1 MSNFWKFMGGMLV
14 GAAAGYV
21 INEEFK
27 KRRMS
32 PPPVTGEKP
41 KVNKTEPVKPNVDRE
56 TSIVKPKVDG
66 ETTMIENLIR
76 EYESNKNRTRQQ
88 NDTLDLL
95 KIKLKQLK
103 KM

>member
-1 MSNFWKFMGGMLV
+1 MLV

-32 PPPVTGEKP
+32 PPPVTGEKS
-41 KVNKTEPVKPNVDRE
+41 KVNKTEP
-56 TSIVKPKVDG
+56 VKPKVDG

-76 EYESNKNRTRQQ
+76 EYESKKNRSRQQ

>member
-1 MSNFWKFMGGMLV
+1 MSDFWKFMGGMLV

-41 KVNKTEPVKPNVDRE
+41 KVNKTEPA
-56 TSIVKPKVDG
+56 KPKVDS

-76 EYESNKNRTRQQ
+76 EYESKKNRTRQQ

>member
-1 MSNFWKFMGGMLV
+1 MGGMLV

-41 KVNKTEPVKPNVDRE
+41 KVNKTEPVKP
-56 TSIVKPKVDG
+56 KVDS

-76 EYESNKNRTRQQ
+76 EYESKKNRTRQQ

>member
-1 MSNFWKFMGGMLV
+1 
-14 GAAAGYV
+14 
-21 INEEFK
+21 
-27 KRRMS
+27 MS

-41 KVNKTEPVKPNVDRE
+41 KVNKTEPVKP
-56 TSIVKPKVDG
+56 KVDS

-76 EYESNKNRTRQQ
+76 EYESKKNRTRQQ

>member
-1 MSNFWKFMGGMLV
+1 MSDFWKFMGGMLV

-41 KVNKTEPVKPNVDRE
+41 KVNKTEPVKP
-56 TSIVKPKVDG
+56 KVDS

-76 EYESNKNRTRQQ
+76 EYESKKNRTRQQ

>member
-1 MSNFWKFMGGMLV
+1 MSDFWKFMGGMLV

-21 INEEFK
+21 INEDYK

-32 PPPVTGEKP
+32 PPPVTGEEP
-41 KVNKTEPVKPNVDRE
+41 KVSKTEPVKP
-56 TSIVKPKVDG
+56 KVDS

-76 EYESNKNRTRQQ
+76 EYESKKNRTRQQ

-95 KIKLKQLK
+95 RIKLKQLK

>member
-1 MSNFWKFMGGMLV
+1 MLV

-41 KVNKTEPVKPNVDRE
+41 KVNKTEPVKP
-56 TSIVKPKVDG
+56 KVDS

-76 EYESNKNRTRQQ
+76 EYESKKNRTRQQ

-103 KM
+103 KI

>member
-1 MSNFWKFMGGMLV
+1 MLV

-41 KVNKTEPVKPNVDRE
+41 KVNKTEPVKP
-56 TSIVKPKVDG
+56 KVDG

-76 EYESNKNRTRQQ
+76 EYESKKNRTRQQ

>member
-21 INEEFK
+21 INEEYK

-32 PPPVTGEKP
+32 PPPVTGEEP
-41 KVNKTEPVKPNVDRE
+41 KVSKTEPVKP
-56 TSIVKPKVDG
+56 KVDS

-76 EYESNKNRTRQQ
+76 EYESKKNRTRQQ

>member
-1 MSNFWKFMGGMLV
+1 MLV

-27 KRRMS
+27 KRRKS

-41 KVNKTEPVKPNVDRE
+41 KVNKNEP
-56 TSIVKPKVDG
+56 VKPKVDS

-76 EYESNKNRTRQQ
+76 EYESKKNRTRQQ

>member
-1 MSNFWKFMGGMLV
+1 MSDFWKFMGGMLV

-27 KRRMS
+27 KRRKS

-41 KVNKTEPVKPNVDRE
+41 KVNKNEP
-56 TSIVKPKVDG
+56 VKPKVDG

-76 EYESNKNRTRQQ
+76 EYESKKNRTRQQ

>member
-1 MSNFWKFMGGMLV
+1 MSDFWKFMGGMLV

-32 PPPVTGEKP
+32 PPPVTGEEP
-41 KVNKTEPVKPNVDRE
+41 KVSKTEPVKP
-56 TSIVKPKVDG
+56 KVDS

-76 EYESNKNRTRQQ
+76 EYESKKNRTRQQ

-95 KIKLKQLK
+95 RIKLKQLK

>member
-1 MSNFWKFMGGMLV
+1 MSSFWKFMGGMLV

-41 KVNKTEPVKPNVDRE
+41 KVNKTEPVKP
-56 TSIVKPKVDG
+56 KVDG

-76 EYESNKNRTRQQ
+76 EYESKKNRTRQQ

>member
-1 MSNFWKFMGGMLV
+1 MSDFWKFMGGMLV

-21 INEEFK
+21 INEEYK

-32 PPPVTGEKP
+32 PPPVTGEEP
-41 KVNKTEPVKPNVDRE
+41 KVSKTEPVKP
-56 TSIVKPKVDG
+56 KVDS

-76 EYESNKNRTRQQ
+76 EYESKKNRTRQQ

-95 KIKLKQLK
+95 RIKLKQLK

>member
-1 MSNFWKFMGGMLV
+1 MSDFWKFMGGMLV

-32 PPPVTGEKP
+32 PPPVTGENP
-41 KVNKTEPVKPNVDRE
+41 KVNKTEPVKP
-56 TSIVKPKVDG
+56 KVDS

-76 EYESNKNRTRQQ
+76 EYESKKNRTRQQ

>member
-1 MSNFWKFMGGMLV
+1 MSDFWKFMGGMLV

-27 KRRMS
+27 KRRKS

-41 KVNKTEPVKPNVDRE
+41 KVNKTEPVKP
-56 TSIVKPKVDG
+56 KVDS

-76 EYESNKNRTRQQ
+76 EYESKKNRTRQQ

>member
-1 MSNFWKFMGGMLV
+1 MGGMLV

-41 KVNKTEPVKPNVDRE
+41 KVNKTEPVKP
-56 TSIVKPKVDG
+56 KVDS

-76 EYESNKNRTRQQ
+76 EYESKKNRTRQQ

-103 KM
+103 KI

>member
-1 MSNFWKFMGGMLV
+1 MLV

-27 KRRMS
+27 KRRKS

-41 KVNKTEPVKPNVDRE
+41 KVNKTEPVKP
-56 TSIVKPKVDG
+56 KVDS

-76 EYESNKNRTRQQ
+76 EYESKKNRTRQQ

>member
-1 MSNFWKFMGGMLV
+1 MLV

-41 KVNKTEPVKPNVDRE
+41 KVNKTEPVKP
-56 TSIVKPKVDG
+56 KVDS

-76 EYESNKNRTRQQ
+76 EYESKKNRTRQQ

>member
-21 INEEFK
+21 INEEYK

-32 PPPVTGEKP
+32 PPPVTGEEP
-41 KVNKTEPVKPNVDRE
+41 KVSKTEPVKP
-56 TSIVKPKVDG
+56 KVDT
-66 ETTMIENLIR
+66 ETTMIENLIL
-76 EYESNKNRTRQQ
+76 EYESKKNRTRQQ

-95 KIKLKQLK
+95 RIKFKQLK

>member
-41 KVNKTEPVKPNVDRE
+41 KVNKTEPVKP
-56 TSIVKPKVDG
+56 KVDG

-76 EYESNKNRTRQQ
+76 EYESKKNRTRQQ

>member
-41 KVNKTEPVKPNVDRE
+41 KVNKTEPVKP
-56 TSIVKPKVDG
+56 KVDS

-76 EYESNKNRTRQQ
+76 EYESKKNRTRQQ

>member
-32 PPPVTGEKP
+32 PPPVTGENP
-41 KVNKTEPVKPNVDRE
+41 KVNKTEPVKP
-56 TSIVKPKVDG
+56 KVDS

-76 EYESNKNRTRQQ
+76 EYESKKNRTRQQ

>member
-27 KRRMS
+27 KRRKS

-41 KVNKTEPVKPNVDRE
+41 KVNKTEPVKP
-56 TSIVKPKVDG
+56 KVDS

-76 EYESNKNRTRQQ
+76 EYESKKNRTRQQ

>member
-1 MSNFWKFMGGMLV
+1 MSDFWKFMGGMLV

-21 INEEFK
+21 INEEYK

-32 PPPVTGEKP
+32 PPPVTDENP
-41 KVNKTEPVKPNVDRE
+41 KVSKTEPVKP
-56 TSIVKPKVDG
+56 KVDS

-76 EYESNKNRTRQQ
+76 EYESKKNRTRQQ

-95 KIKLKQLK
+95 RIKLKQLK

>member
-1 MSNFWKFMGGMLV
+1 MLV

-32 PPPVTGEKP
+32 PPPVTGENP
-41 KVNKTEPVKPNVDRE
+41 KVNKTEPVKP
-56 TSIVKPKVDG
+56 KVDS

-76 EYESNKNRTRQQ
+76 EYESKKNRTRQQ

>member
-1 MSNFWKFMGGMLV
+1 MSSFWKFMGGMLV

-21 INEEFK
+21 INEEYK

-32 PPPVTGEKP
+32 PPPVTGEEP
-41 KVNKTEPVKPNVDRE
+41 KVSKTEPVKPKVE
-56 TSIVKPKVDG
+56 SEISVVKPKVDS

-76 EYESNKNRTRQQ
+76 EYESKKNRTRQQ

>member
-1 MSNFWKFMGGMLV
+1 MSDFWKFMGGMLV

-41 KVNKTEPVKPNVDRE
+41 KVNKTAP
-56 TSIVKPKVDG
+56 VKPKVDS

-76 EYESNKNRTRQQ
+76 EYESKKNRTRQQ